1 MRTRLIRGSV
11 ALLAL
16 AGASLG
22 LVASPVAAGANQ
34 TPKVAASIVKLTGA
48 QENPPADP
56 DGSAIFAYAAFGHHL
71 CYVLFDADNLDTVIA
86 AHIHSGARGVNGPI
100 VVALKTPTPVG
111 HECITAVPDTTPNT
125 TMVLT
130 QSELNAIIAMPD
142 QFYANVHTT
151 AFPAGAVRAQLR
163 R

>member
-1 MRTRLIRGSV
+1 M
-11 ALLAL
+11 

-22 LVASPVAAGANQ
+22 LVAAPVTAGADNMPM
-34 TPKVAASIVKLTGA
+34 PKVAASVVVLKGA
-48 QENPPADP
+48 NENPPADP
-56 DGSAIFAYAAFGHHL
+56 DGSAIFAYAAFGNQL

-86 AHIHSGARGVNGPI
+86 AHIHAGAAGVNGPI
-100 VVALKTPTPVG
+100 VVMLNTPTPVG
-111 HECITAVPDTTPNT
+111 KDCITANPDDSANSTS
-125 TMVLT
+125 VLT
-130 QSELNAIIAMPD
+130 QTELNAIIANPD

>member
-11 ALLAL
+11 ALLVM

-22 LVASPVAAGANQ
+22 LVAAPATAGADNM
-34 TPKVAASIVKLTGA
+34 PKVAASIVVLKGA
-48 QENPPADP
+48 NENPPADP
-56 DGSAIFAYAAFGHHL
+56 DGSAIFAYAAFGNHL

-86 AHIHSGARGVNGPI
+86 AHIHAGAVGVNGPI
-100 VVALKTPTPVG
+100 VVMLKTPTPVG
-111 HECITAVPDTTPNT
+111 KECIMAVPDTTPNST
-125 TMVLT
+125 SVLT
-130 QSELNAIIAMPD
+130 QSELNAIIANPD

>member
-1 MRTRLIRGSV
+1 M
-11 ALLAL
+11 

-22 LVASPVAAGANQ
+22 LVAAPATAGADNM
-34 TPKVAASIVKLTGA
+34 PKVAASIVVLKGA
-48 QENPPADP
+48 NENPPADP
-56 DGSAIFAYAAFGHHL
+56 DGSAIFAYAAFGNHL

-86 AHIHSGARGVNGPI
+86 AHIHAGAVGVNGPI
-100 VVALKTPTPVG
+100 VVMLKTPTPVG
-111 HECITAVPDTTPNT
+111 KECIMAVPDTTPNST
-125 TMVLT
+125 SVLT
-130 QSELNAIIAMPD
+130 QSELNAIIANPD